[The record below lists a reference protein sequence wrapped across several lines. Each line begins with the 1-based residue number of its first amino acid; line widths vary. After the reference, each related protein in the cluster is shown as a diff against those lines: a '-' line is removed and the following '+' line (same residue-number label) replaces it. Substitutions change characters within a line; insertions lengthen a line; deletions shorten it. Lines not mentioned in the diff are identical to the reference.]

1 MHADEPLPL
10 GYVIEI
16 SAVNKIM
23 TDAPANLVPESPLW
37 RVLDN
42 TDGSVTETEAESD
55 WENKAT
61 TPYASSFADNL
72 TARGALGQIA
82 MSIGST
88 AVWNSS
94 ILFPTEVCSEDD
106 ENYSKSDTTEEIIE
120 QYIETWKMAPIY
132 SSVASIIASYPRK
145 EETDDDNSLSSN
157 SYFYIENEDTEM
169 ESDLYS
175 IESNDER
182 KRPAKSVIKA
192 RRQLRIKREEEEE
205 DIVLPS
211 APNVVNEHVTPPHVF
226 NQKEEVFNEVAIPD
240 WIKSENAPMLRP
252 TWVRQEGYDYFD
264 LDEYEKKHF

>member
-1 MHADEPLPL
+1 
-10 GYVIEI
+10 
-16 SAVNKIM
+16 M
-23 TDAPANLVPESPLW
+23 TDAPANLVPESPFW
-37 RVLDN
+37 RVCDS
-42 TDGSVTETEAESD
+42 TDGSVTDSEANSD
-55 WENKAT
+55 WENIST
-61 TPYASSFADNL
+61 TPNASSFADNL
-72 TARGALGQIA
+72 TTRGALGQMA

-88 AVWNSS
+88 AAWNSS